1 MKNATLFT
9 MIDASLAY
17 AIYRDHRD
25 GWPQPVEALLAAY
38 EHYANRRRISRELSF
53 DRVFY
58 IVCWTDQLWAWT
70 GREAAFRFTACARC
84 HCRYLASPA
93 SVDNHARDC
102 PFCKLKL
109 RYGREPRI
117 QVRFPERKYPQ
128 LTEALARLVRPP
140 GTAAEAG

>member
-38 EHYANRRRISRELSF
+38 EHYANRRRMSRELSF

-70 GREAAFRFTACARC
+70 GREAAFRFTACDRC
-84 HCRYLASPA
+84 HCRYLASPT
-93 SVDNHARDC
+93 SVENHARDC
-102 PFCKLKL
+102 PFCKLQL
-109 RYGREPRI
+109 RYGRDPLYRN
-117 QVRFPERKYPQ
+117 RFPQPQ
-128 LTEALARLVRPP
+128 HPQISAALAEIMNSLGRP
-140 GTAAEAG
+140 AEPS